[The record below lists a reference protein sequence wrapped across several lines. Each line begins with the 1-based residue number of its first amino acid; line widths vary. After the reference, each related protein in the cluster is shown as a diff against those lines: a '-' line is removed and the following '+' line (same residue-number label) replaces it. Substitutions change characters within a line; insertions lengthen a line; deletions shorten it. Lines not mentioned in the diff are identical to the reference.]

1 MTPVVEEPGMPGPAV
16 PERLLVGVDIDGTI
30 LHYDDTITDAVREA
44 IAEVDERHHLVI
56 ATGRSVDGTLPVLQ
70 RLGLRTGTAV
80 CANGAIT
87 LTLDPDLPNG
97 WEVADMQTFS
107 PAPALRLIAEYLPT
121 ALYGVEA
128 VDQIKY
134 LTAEFPEGELSGE
147 IVVESFESMMHRQA
161 LRVVVRSLEHT
172 PEEFLELVHR
182 MGLHGVSYA
191 VGWTA
196 WLDIAPEGVTKAT
209 ALESIRQRLDVSIAG
224 TRAIGDGRNDI
235 EMLQWAAR
243 SAAMG
248 DAPDEVLAA
257 ATESTGSVAEDGLAT
272 WLRSVLAESLAA

>member
-1 MTPVVEEPGMPGPAV
+1 MTEPDT
-16 PERLLVGVDIDGTI
+16 RLLIAIDIDGTI
-30 LHYDDTITDAVREA
+30 LDYDERITEAVRSA
-44 IAEVDERHHLVI
+44 IAAAAAAHHVVI
-56 ATGRSVDGTLPVLQ
+56 ATGRSVDGTLPVLD
-70 RLGLRTGTAV
+70 RLGLVTGSAV

-87 LTLDPDLPNG
+87 LRLDPALPTG
-97 WEVADMQTFS
+97 WEVADMRSVS
-107 PAPALRLIAEYLPT
+107 PAPALRLIAEQLPS
-121 ALYGVEA
+121 ALYAVEGEDL
-128 VDQIKY
+128 VKY
-134 LTAEFPEGELSGE
+134 LTAPFPDGELTGRIE
-147 IVVESFESMMHRQA
+147 VESLEQVMHRQA

-209 ALESIRQRLDVSIAG
+209 ALEAVRQDLHVAEDA
-224 TRAIGDGRNDI
+224 TRAVGDGRNDI

-248 DAPDEVLAA
+248 DAPPEVVAAADEVI
-257 ATESTGSVAEDGLAT
+257 GSVAEDGLAA
-272 WLRSVLAESLAA
+272 WLGTII